1 MILIRISSTYRPSLT
16 ADELYDATR
25 WSWLVGK
32 RREKA
37 RYAIP
42 VYEGV
47 ALKVYEIHRW
57 VPGGSTFYKT
67 DVHPGLHPQERWE
80 FVGAPAPIEV
90 RRKYVK
96 GSVESYFSTGVEIQ
110 FAMSTAR
117 RIASTPNN
125 SLQRTPDSVGFTLVT
140 SLKFGQND

>member
-1 MILIRISSTYRPSLT
+1 
-16 ADELYDATR
+16 
-25 WSWLVGK
+25 VGK

-42 VYEGV
+42 LYECV

-57 VPGGSTFYKT
+57 VSSGSTVYKT
-67 DVHPGLHPQERWE
+67 DVHPGPYPQDRWE

-90 RRKYVK
+90 CRKYVK
-96 GSVESYFSTGVEIQ
+96 ESVESYFSTGLEIQ

-117 RIASTPNN
+117 RIVSTPNI
-125 SLQRTPDSVGFTLVT
+125 SLQATPLRGLV
-140 SLKFGQND
+140 SGHDLIMCGVL

>member
-1 MILIRISSTYRPSLT
+1 MGR
-16 ADELYDATR
+16 
-25 WSWLVGK
+25 

-37 RYAIP
+37 QYAIP
-42 VYEGV
+42 VYEGA

-57 VPGGSTFYKT
+57 VPGGSTSYRT
-67 DVHPGLHPQERWE
+67 DVHLGPHPQERWE

-96 GSVESYFSTGVEIQ
+96 ESVESYFSTGVEIH

-125 SLQRTPDSVGFTLVT
+125 SLQRTPDIAWSVLEPAPM
-140 SLKFGQND
+140 FGHDD